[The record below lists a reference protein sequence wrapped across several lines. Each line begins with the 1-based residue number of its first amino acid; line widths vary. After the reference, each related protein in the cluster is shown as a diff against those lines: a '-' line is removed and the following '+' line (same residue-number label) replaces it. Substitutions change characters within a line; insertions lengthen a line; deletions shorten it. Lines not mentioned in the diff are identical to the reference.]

1 MSGKKPKRS
10 SKNLKI
16 NTRIVLTTVLAIAI
30 PLVLVALVCLGL
42 LHSTSHTFQLAAET
56 ADRYSLVNQIGWNQ
70 TVSNLSDV
78 LLRTKDTDAE
88 KLADIAAYAAPLEKR
103 GVALEIR
110 RGDEVFYRSAGCKD
124 VLGRA
129 RQIVAFDS
137 EKNVYHFGQDGLVI
151 VSHVQTGGQRCRLV
165 LTGTGYTVADQT
177 EPAARGTLSRLLMG
191 RTGLVVLAIVL
202 IFAAAVAAFS
212 FFTSRTIVRPIQK
225 IARGADAIAGGNLDY
240 QIDYDSTNE
249 LGQTVESFNSM
260 RLRLKETIESREKSE
275 QLRREMTAGFAHD
288 LRTPLT
294 SIKGYAEG
302 LRDGIANT
310 PEKQQRYLQTIYD
323 SAVQT
328 EEILD
333 DLLALSKLE
342 LGSTGNDRSIVQ
354 LQAVLDDAAPELT
367 AFMENRGC
375 TFALENHCPA
385 DTQIEIDTDAFRR
398 VFLNILG
405 NAVKYARPGVPGRLA
420 LTATAYDRVV
430 ILEFADNGIG
440 VDKDQLHKIFDAMYR
455 TDPAR
460 SQVSQGSGLGLAV
473 CKQIVEQN
481 GGSIWA
487 RSHTDAGLSIFIS
500 LPKRE
505 HVADEADIDY

>member
-88 KLADIAAYAAPLEKR
+88 KLADITAYAAPLEKR

-151 VSHVQTGGQRCRLV
+151 VSHVQVGGQRCRLV

-202 IFAAAVAAFS
+202 IFAAAVAALSLPAAPLCAPF
-212 FFTSRTIVRPIQK
+212 R
-225 IARGADAIAGGNLDY
+225 
-240 QIDYDSTNE
+240 
-249 LGQTVESFNSM
+249 
-260 RLRLKETIESREKSE
+260 RLPGE
-275 QLRREMTAGFAHD
+275 Q
-288 LRTPLT
+288 TPLPVA
-294 SIKGYAEG
+294 IWII
-302 LRDGIANT
+302 R
-310 PEKQQRYLQTIYD
+310 
-323 SAVQT
+323 
-328 EEILD
+328 
-333 DLLALSKLE
+333 
-342 LGSTGNDRSIVQ
+342 STMTLPMSWAKRW
-354 LQAVLDDAAPELT
+354 
-367 AFMENRGC
+367 R
-375 TFALENHCPA
+375 
-385 DTQIEIDTDAFRR
+385 
-398 VFLNILG
+398 
-405 NAVKYARPGVPGRLA
+405 A
-420 LTATAYDRVV
+420 LT
-430 ILEFADNGIG
+430 
-440 VDKDQLHKIFDAMYR
+440 
-455 TDPAR
+455 PC
-460 SQVSQGSGLGLAV
+460 V
-473 CKQIVEQN
+473 C
-481 GGSIWA
+481 G
-487 RSHTDAGLSIFIS
+487 
-500 LPKRE
+500 
-505 HVADEADIDY
+505 

>member
-151 VSHVQTGGQRCRLV
+151 VSHVQAGGQRCRLV

-212 FFTSRTIVRPIQK
+212 FFTSRTIVP
-225 IARGADAIAGGNLDY
+225 
-240 QIDYDSTNE
+240 
-249 LGQTVESFNSM
+249 
-260 RLRLKETIESREKSE
+260 
-275 QLRREMTAGFAHD
+275 
-288 LRTPLT
+288 P
-294 SIKGYAEG
+294 
-302 LRDGIANT
+302 
-310 PEKQQRYLQTIYD
+310 
-323 SAVQT
+323 
-328 EEILD
+328 
-333 DLLALSKLE
+333 
-342 LGSTGNDRSIVQ
+342 
-354 LQAVLDDAAPELT
+354 
-367 AFMENRGC
+367 
-375 TFALENHCPA
+375 
-385 DTQIEIDTDAFRR
+385 FRR
-398 VFLNILG
+398 L
-405 NAVKYARPGVPGRLA
+405 PGERTRLPAAIWIIRSTMTLPMSWAKRWRA
-420 LTATAYDRVV
+420 LT
-430 ILEFADNGIG
+430 
-440 VDKDQLHKIFDAMYR
+440 
-455 TDPAR
+455 PC
-460 SQVSQGSGLGLAV
+460 V
-473 CKQIVEQN
+473 C
-481 GGSIWA
+481 G
-487 RSHTDAGLSIFIS
+487 
-500 LPKRE
+500 
-505 HVADEADIDY
+505 

>member
-1 MSGKKPKRS
+1 MLFRS
-10 SKNLKI
+10 
-16 NTRIVLTTVLAIAI
+16 
-30 PLVLVALVCLGL
+30 
-42 LHSTSHTFQLAAET
+42 
-56 ADRYSLVNQIGWNQ
+56 
-70 TVSNLSDV
+70 
-78 LLRTKDTDAE
+78 
-88 KLADIAAYAAPLEKR
+88 
-103 GVALEIR
+103 
-110 RGDEVFYRSAGCKD
+110 
-124 VLGRA
+124 
-129 RQIVAFDS
+129 
-137 EKNVYHFGQDGLVI
+137 
-151 VSHVQTGGQRCRLV
+151 
-165 LTGTGYTVADQT
+165 
-177 EPAARGTLSRLLMG
+177 
-191 RTGLVVLAIVL
+191 L

-249 LGQTVESFNSM
+249 LGQTVESFNAM

-328 EEILD
+328 EKILD

-367 AFMENRGC
+367 AFMEDRGC

-440 VDKDQLHKIFDAMYR
+440 VDKDQLRKIFDAMYR

-505 HVADEADIDY
+505 RVADEADIDY